1 MLLWN
6 FVIIV
11 KGKCLSQNLCPCSDG
26 NRYFSAAV
34 FADDQENALAPND
47 WLSKLKRKSEFL
59 PNAKRTT
66 LKSIAKPTLFNLSD
80 VWSME
85 KVPFGVLCSTSIDL
99 VFFLLIWKV
108 FSIHPYW
115 GLARLLNFGAR
126 FLSSMSLLCWLNS
139 AVTIV
144 PYLQL
149 KCRSTSDL
157 DDLIY
162 LGNLHLG
169 FL

>member
-1 MLLWN
+1 MEIRCGCY
-6 FVIIV
+6 FVY
-11 KGKCLSQNLCPCSDG
+11 D
-26 NRYFSAAV
+26 V

-47 WLSKLKRKSEFL
+47 SLSKLKRKSQFL
-59 PNAKRTT
+59 HNAKTTT

-85 KVPFGVLCSTSIDL
+85 NVLLGVLCSTSIDF
-99 VFFLLIWKV
+99 VFFLRIWKV
-108 FSIHPYW
+108 FSMNPNW

-126 FLSSMSLLCWLNS
+126 FLSSVSLLCWLKA

-144 PYLQL
+144 PYLPL